1 MISIKLY
8 DPESDETKYYEQ
20 RKISFGKIKKILDFN
35 KDIEEKSARLR
46 ILEDKLTNGV
56 VLTKSEEKEYV
67 SLSGEN
73 EVGMLEPMIDIVVDL
88 FNNPKVTKEAIYNGL
103 DLQDGVETL
112 RNIMSSAMGG
122 VNKDNSK
129 K

>member
-35 KDIEEKSARLR
+35 KNIEEKSARLR

-56 VLTKSEEKEYV
+56 VLTKSEEKEFV

>member
-1 MISIKLY
+1 M
-8 DPESDETKYYEQ
+8 
-20 RKISFGKIKKILDFN
+20 
-35 KDIEEKSARLR
+35 
-46 ILEDKLTNGV
+46 
-56 VLTKSEEKEYV
+56 TKSEEKKFV

-88 FNNPKVTKEAIYNGL
+88 FNNPNVTKEAIYNGL

-112 RNIMSSAMGG
+112 RNIMSNAMGG

>member
-35 KDIEEKSARLR
+35 KNIEEKSARLR

-56 VLTKSEEKEYV
+56 VLTKSEEKEFV

-88 FNNPKVTKEAIYNGL
+88 FNNPNVTKEAIYNGL

>member
-35 KDIEEKSARLR
+35 KNIEEKSARLR

>member
-8 DPESDETKYYEQ
+8 DPETDKVNYYEQ
-20 RKISFGKIKKILDFN
+20 RKINFGKIKKILDFN

-56 VLTKSEEKEYV
+56 VLTKPEEKEFV

-73 EVGMLEPMIDIVVDL
+73 EVGMLESMIDIVVDL
-88 FNNPKVTKEAIYNGL
+88 FNNPNVTKEAIYNGL

-112 RNIMSSAMGG
+112 RTIMSDAMGG
-122 VNKDNSK
+122 ANKDNSK

>member
-35 KDIEEKSARLR
+35 KNIEEKSARLR

-88 FNNPKVTKEAIYNGL
+88 FNNPNVTKEAIYNGL

>member
-8 DPESDETKYYEQ
+8 DPETDKVNYYEQ
-20 RKISFGKIKKILDFN
+20 RKINFGKIKKILDFN
-35 KDIEEKSARLR
+35 KNIEEKSAKLR

-56 VLTKSEEKEYV
+56 VLTKSEEKEYIA
-67 SLSGEN
+67 LSGEN

-88 FNNPKVTKEAIYNGL
+88 FNNPNVTKEAIYNGL

-112 RNIMSSAMGG
+112 
-122 VNKDNSK
+122 
-129 K
+129 